1 MNGGLAGIQSDLDQ
15 AAQIAGRYDVC
26 TSTVDVLRLSQAE
39 LASEL
44 RLQHVVGPGGAT
56 AEVAL
61 GYVNN
66 MEATT
71 IKDYDKLFAH
81 ETTIGMVA
89 ASVARRA
96 FDISELV
103 QQIGFKQSAQG
114 GQH

>member
-26 TSTVDVLRLSQAE
+26 TSTVDVLRLSHAE

-61 GYVNN
+61 GHVNN
-66 MEATT
+66 MEPRIAQELARLLGNALRVLEGAR
-71 IKDYDKLFAH
+71 I
-81 ETTIGMVA
+81 MVGDPYRTA
-89 ASVARRA
+89 LRRLLEPDLLDQ
-96 FDISELV
+96 F
-103 QQIGFKQSAQG
+103 
-114 GQH
+114 